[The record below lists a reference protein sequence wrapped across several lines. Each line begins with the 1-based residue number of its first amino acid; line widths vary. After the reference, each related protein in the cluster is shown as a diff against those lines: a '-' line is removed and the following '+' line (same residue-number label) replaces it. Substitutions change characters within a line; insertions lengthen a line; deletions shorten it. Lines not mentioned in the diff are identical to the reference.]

1 MENDIKIDSLI
12 KSFIKEN
19 NLENGLENVKVRDLW
34 YEIMKNGVANYTTD
48 INLINETLYIKL
60 KSSVLREELSYGKEK
75 IINNFGFKPQ
85 IGLKSGLIKTYQDYT
100 KA

>member
-75 IINNFGFKPQ
+75 IIKLLNKK
-85 IGLKSGLIKTYQDYT
+85 LKKDLIK
-100 KA
+100 